1 MKVLFYAV
9 SENILLLLTT
19 QLARSATF
27 LTFQSIP
34 MIKSTC
40 SVGQVLM
47 NMFVA
52 TLHCFSFTYFS
63 LTILNYSI
71 ESGQNTHRRTRT
83 EIV

>member
-19 QLARSATF
+19 QLARAATF

-52 TLHCFSFTYFS
+52 TLHCFSFTYYS

-71 ESGQNTHRRTRT
+71 ENGLRKYT
-83 EIV
+83 